1 MKSIDLFTNEEFIPK
16 RINQKFANSENRIKF
31 YNNKANEIR
40 HSLSYIDKPLHQNFK
55 IITQLMQ
62 NKSEAIFH
70 KEFLKGCGITFNV
83 YTAYKMHEEKPRPA
97 IYNFLI
103 VPMEDDKIKIIKQ

>member
-1 MKSIDLFTNEEFIPK
+1 MKGIDLLTNEEFIPK

-31 YNNKANEIR
+31 YNNKANEVR
-40 HSLSYIDKPLHQNFK
+40 HSLNYIDKPLHKNFK
-55 IITQLMQ
+55 IISQLMQ
-62 NKSEAIFH
+62 DKSENIFH

-83 YTAYKMHEEKPRPA
+83 YTAYKMYEEKPRPA

-103 VPMEDDKIKIIKQ
+103 IAMENDKIKIIKQ